1 MHKTKLTTE
10 NVNRRI
16 QKNKTMKKLLL
27 LALPTLLLFSCNEET
42 TTQTSSRIATET
54 PTIVEGTSKK
64 VAAKK
69 EAIAAPV
76 GATSTMEFDETEF
89 DFGNVFY
96 PSENLHTF
104 RFKNTGNEPIIIV
117 SAKAS
122 CGCTIPKKPEEPV
135 MPGEYGELDVIFKP
149 KEGQQGTPVTK
160 RVTVIANT
168 DPKETYLNIKS
179 NVLKG
184 I

>member
-1 MHKTKLTTE
+1 
-10 NVNRRI
+10 
-16 QKNKTMKKLLL
+16 MKKIAL
-27 LALPTLLLFSCNEET
+27 LALPTLLLFSCGEGEK
-42 TTQTSSRIATET
+42 TQTSNRIATESPKVVAGGNNSATTNTANVEAST
-54 PTIVEGTSKK
+54 PSG
-64 VAAKK
+64 
-69 EAIAAPV
+69 AI
-76 GATSTMEFDETEF
+76 STMEFDEMDH

-104 RFKNTGNEPIIIV
+104 RFKNTGTEPIIIT

-135 MPGEYGELDVIFKP
+135 MPGEYGELDVIFRP

-160 RVTVIANT
+160 RITVIANT
-168 DPKETYLNIKS
+168 NPKETYLNITS

-184 I
+184 M

>member
-1 MHKTKLTTE
+1 ML
-10 NVNRRI
+10 
-16 QKNKTMKKLLL
+16 QKPPTIEEGANKKL
-27 LALPTLLLFSCNEET
+27 
-42 TTQTSSRIATET
+42 
-54 PTIVEGTSKK
+54 
-64 VAAKK
+64 AAKK
-69 EAIAAPV
+69 EEAVPVTAA
-76 GATSTMEFDETEF
+76 STMEFDEIEF

-160 RVTVIANT
+160 RITVIANT

-179 NVLKG
+179 NVLKSM
-184 I
+184 

>member
-1 MHKTKLTTE
+1 MKFTNPKQ
-10 NVNRRI
+10 R
-16 QKNKTMKKLLL
+16 TMKKLVLIT
-27 LALPTLLLFSCNEET
+27 LPTLLLFSCGEGDKA
-42 TTQTSSRIATET
+42 QTSNRIATES
-54 PTIVEGTSKK
+54 PVIVEESNK
-64 VAAKK
+64 VAN
-69 EAIAAPV
+69 AIAKNKIDTPAGP
-76 GATSTMEFDETEF
+76 TSSMEFDEMEF

-104 RFKNTGNEPIIIV
+104 RFKNTGNEPIVIA

-135 MPGEYGELDVIFKP
+135 MPGEYGELDVIFRP

-160 RVTVIANT
+160 RITVIANT

-184 I
+184 M